1 MITKELLEIL
11 CCPKCHGTLQEMLSL
26 QGLLCAKCQLL
37 YQVEDGIPNLL
48 IEEAKPVDATDGEY
62 PTCG

>member
-1 MITKELLEIL
+1 
-11 CCPKCHGTLQEMLSL
+11 MLSL